1 MRLLEKIMYITRNIM
16 MLFYVS
22 LLGEKREK
30 QRERET
36 ERSGRKK

>member
-1 MRLLEKIMYITRNIM
+1 MRLLEKIMYITRKIM

-30 QRERET
+30 QRERER
-36 ERSGRKK
+36 ERE